1 MCGVHNK
8 KRWFF
13 RGFLFVIV
21 FIGLLSLIVM
31 LLWNWLMPLIFG
43 LGNISYI
50 EAIGLLILSKIL
62 FTGIGKRPS
71 PYYYGRRKYWHE
83 RFEKQNPDEKAQQ
96 SAE

>member
-1 MCGVHNK
+1 MCGDYNK

-13 RGFLFVIV
+13 KGFVFVLV
-21 FIGLLSLIVM
+21 FLGILSLVVM

-43 LGNISYI
+43 LATITYF

-71 PYYYGRRKYWHE
+71 PYYSGRRKYWHE
-83 RFEKQNPDEKAQQ
+83 KFEKQNPDTDIPKTD
-96 SAE
+96 

>member
-1 MCGVHNK
+1 MCGDYNK

-13 RGFLFVIV
+13 KGFVFVLV
-21 FIGLLSLIVM
+21 FLGILSLVVM

-43 LGNISYI
+43 LATITYF

-83 RFEKQNPDEKAQQ
+83 KFEKQNPDTDIPKTD
-96 SAE
+96 